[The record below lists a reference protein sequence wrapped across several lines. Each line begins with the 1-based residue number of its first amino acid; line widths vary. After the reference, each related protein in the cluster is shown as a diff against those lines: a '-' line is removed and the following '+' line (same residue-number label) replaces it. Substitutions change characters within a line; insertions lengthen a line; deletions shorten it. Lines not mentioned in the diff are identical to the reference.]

1 MSHLIASS
9 RRIVPVA
16 SATISLSL
24 ALAPLASSA
33 SVFDDAVVWYRG
45 ALEAQTYY
53 SNGPEGTFA
62 NNGGKTAKAFKSILH
77 TANPSSAPAMSW
89 SWGWGA
95 ETTLDSAPVYCPY
108 AATTL
113 TGVTYANRPVP
124 VKTNDWANVT
134 VDGNTSSQP
143 VLSHWKGPEYLNS
156 GTWVSETSS
165 AYSLVLR
172 LRVDTPLNNLSGS
185 SSGDG
190 FAVFAEGNYSWNSK
204 KGVRIS
210 FAGSTLGTYRYP
222 RIFFGNQTFNLTDA
236 QIPFGNWVDLA
247 ISVNGSSVTIVA
259 CAQGESGNKLVSKTA
274 TLDDVNPA
282 LAGGGNTFR
291 FFGPECSGGH
301 TAVWTNGLKAASSS
315 SGENGMRTQHFRG
328 AVHQMAFW
336 NRALTLDEIRMAWGE
351 GRPNLVQVGVEG
363 NDIAEFVAAGS
374 ASQTSSVA
382 NGGAWQLLNPSLTA
396 ENPTATISFTC
407 PTLWAGLPQWLR
419 VCGASGMGRVYA
431 AINGTPVGE
440 CNVAASGVGHVF
452 VPTNVIASG
461 ENTLVLTR
469 VSGSPT
475 IDAVT
480 LGGSWKF
487 GETVSSFSSTSVSS
501 SMAGT
506 IGPDC
511 WVFNPANGNDNLHTR
526 GTTWSINGDK
536 LTFPFFVPSDLV
548 GHFRGE
554 LMYKTATA
562 AGSGGLFSS
571 EINGSELRGETAY
584 AANTVYSSS
593 VPETAFIAGWNEAVW
608 NRKAQWVNFN
618 TWQFTLIPAPV
629 PFVVVVR

>member
-1 MSHLIASS
+1 MKNMKATLATTAIA
-9 RRIVPVA
+9 A
-16 SATISLSL
+16 AALCALTAHATVHS
-24 ALAPLASSA
+24 

-45 ALEAQTYY
+45 ALEAQSYY
-53 SNGPEGTFA
+53 TSNGPVGAFA

-77 TANPSSAPAMSW
+77 TADPSSAPAMSW

-95 ETTLDSAPVYCPY
+95 ETTLDSAPVVCPY
-108 AATTL
+108 AGCTL
-113 TGVTYANRPVP
+113 TGVTYANRPIP

-134 VDGNTSSQP
+134 VDGNTSEQP
-143 VLSHWKGPEYLNS
+143 ILSHWKGPEYLNS
-156 GTWVSETSS
+156 GAWVSEATS
-165 AYSLVLR
+165 AYTLVLR

-210 FAGSTLGTYRYP
+210 FAGSNLGTYRYP
-222 RIFFGNQTFNLTDA
+222 RIFFGNETFNLTDA

-274 TLDDVNPA
+274 TLSDVNPA
-282 LAGGGNTFR
+282 LPGGGNTFR
-291 FFGPECSGGH
+291 FFGPECSGGN

-351 GRPNLVQVGVEG
+351 GRPNLVQVGVQG
-363 NDIAEFVAAGS
+363 NGIAEFVAAGS
-374 ASQTSSVA
+374 ANQTSSVA

-407 PTLWAGLPQWLR
+407 PSLWAGFPQWLR
-419 VCGASGMGRVYA
+419 VCGASGSSGKVSA
-431 AINGTPVGE
+431 SINGTSVGE
-440 CNVAASGVGHVF
+440 CNVPANRVGRIF
-452 VPTNVIASG
+452 VPTNIIVSG
-461 ENTLVLTR
+461 DNTLVLTR
-469 VSGSPT
+469 TDGSPI

-487 GETVSSFSSTSVSS
+487 GETVTSFSPTSVGS

-511 WVFNPANGNDNLHTR
+511 WVFNPANGNDNLHAR

-548 GHFRGE
+548 SHFRGE
-554 LMYKTATA
+554 LMWKTATA

-571 EINGSELRGETAY
+571 EINGSALREDTAY

-618 TWQFTLIPAPV
+618 TWQFTLIDEPKA
-629 PFVVVVR
+629 FVMIMK